1 MSKEK
6 NVIEY
11 YVLCNKLKNVIRKGW
26 IDWNVSKDRLE
37 SVAEHVYGVQ
47 MLAIAMYSEF
57 NYDIDIK
64 KVLLM
69 LSIHE
74 LEEIM
79 IGDLTLFD
87 ISKEEKLR
95 LGHEAVD
102 NILSSLSCK
111 DKVKDIILEFDERKT
126 EEAKF
131 AFFCDKLEADLQAKI
146 YSEEGYVDLN
156 NQPNNPAMNSTEVLD
171 LISSGNSFGELWLQF
186 SRNRYNYDDNF
197 LKVSNYATNNKIKN
211 KKYNLLSIDKYT
223 YIIILER

>member
-1 MSKEK
+1 MNKEK

-26 IDWNVSKDRLE
+26 KDWNVSKERLE

-47 MLAIAMYSEF
+47 MLALAMYSEYK
-57 NYDIDIK
+57 YDIDIK
-64 KVLLM
+64 KVIVM

-74 LEEIM
+74 LEEIL

-102 NILSSLSCK
+102 KVLSSLSIK
-111 DKVKDIILEFDERKT
+111 DKLKDIILEFDERKT

-131 AFFCDKLEADLQAKI
+131 AFFCDKLEADLQSKL
-146 YSEEGYVDLN
+146 YSEDDYVDLN

-171 LISSGNSFGELWLQF
+171 LISSGKTFGELWLQF

-197 LKVSNYATNNKIKN
+197 QKVSEYATKNKIKN
-211 KKYNLLSIDKYT
+211 K
-223 YIIILER
+223 

>member
-1 MSKEK
+1 METYGDNMSKEK

-11 YVLCNKLKNVIRKGW
+11 YVLCNRLKNVIRKGW
-26 IDWNVSKDRLE
+26 RDWNVSKERLE

-47 MLAIAMYSEF
+47 MLAIAMYSEY

-64 KVLLM
+64 KVLMM

-95 LGHEAVD
+95 LGHEAVEKV
-102 NILSSLSCK
+102 LSSLTSK
-111 DKVKDIILEFDERKT
+111 EKLKEIILEFDERKT

-131 AFFCDKLEADLQAKI
+131 AYFCDKLEADLQAKI
-146 YSEEGYVDLN
+146 YSEEEYVDLD
-156 NQPNNPAMNSTEVLD
+156 NQPNNPAMESDEVKD
-171 LISSGNSFGELWLQF
+171 LLRSGKTFGEMWMIF

-197 LKVSNYATNNKIKN
+197 KKVSLYATNNKIKI
-211 KKYNLLSIDKYT
+211 KD
-223 YIIILER
+223 

>member
-11 YVLCNKLKNVIRKGW
+11 YVLCNRLKNVIRKGW
-26 IDWNVSKDRLE
+26 RDWNVSKERLE

-47 MLAIAMYSEF
+47 MLAIAMYSEY

-64 KVLLM
+64 KVLMM

-95 LGHEAVD
+95 LGHEAVEKV
-102 NILSSLSCK
+102 LSSLTSK
-111 DKVKDIILEFDERKT
+111 EMLKEIILEFDERKT

-131 AFFCDKLEADLQAKI
+131 AYFCDKLEADLQAKI
-146 YSEEGYVDLN
+146 YSEEEYVDLD
-156 NQPNNPAMNSTEVLD
+156 NQPNNPAMESDEVKD
-171 LISSGNSFGELWLQF
+171 LLRSGKTFGEMWMIF

-197 LKVSNYATNNKIKN
+197 KKVSLYATNNKIKI
-211 KKYNLLSIDKYT
+211 KD
-223 YIIILER
+223 

>member
-1 MSKEK
+1 MEIYGDNMSKEK

-26 IDWNVSKDRLE
+26 IDWNVSKERLE

-47 MLAIAMYSEF
+47 MLAIAMYSEY

-64 KVLLM
+64 KVLMM

-95 LGHEAVD
+95 LGHEAVEKV
-102 NILSSLSCK
+102 LSSLTSK
-111 DKVKDIILEFDERKT
+111 EKLKEIILEFDERKT

-131 AFFCDKLEADLQAKI
+131 AYFCDKLEADLQAKI
-146 YSEEGYVDLN
+146 YSEEEYVDLD
-156 NQPNNPAMNSTEVLD
+156 NQPNNPAMESDEVKHL
-171 LISSGNSFGELWLQF
+171 LRSGKTFGEMWMIF

-197 LKVSNYATNNKIKN
+197 KKVSLYATNNKIKI
-211 KKYNLLSIDKYT
+211 KD
-223 YIIILER
+223 

>member
-1 MSKEK
+1 METYGDNMSKEK

-11 YVLCNKLKNVIRKGW
+11 YVLCNRLKNVIRKGW
-26 IDWNVSKDRLE
+26 RDWNVSKERLE

-47 MLAIAMYSEF
+47 MLAIAMYSEY

-64 KVLLM
+64 KVLMM

-95 LGHEAVD
+95 LGHEAVEKV
-102 NILSSLSCK
+102 LSSLTSK
-111 DKVKDIILEFDERKT
+111 EMLKEIILEFDERKT

-131 AFFCDKLEADLQAKI
+131 AYFCDKLEADLQAKI
-146 YSEEGYVDLN
+146 YSEEEYVDLD
-156 NQPNNPAMNSTEVLD
+156 NQPNNPAMESDEVKD
-171 LISSGNSFGELWLQF
+171 LLRSGKTFGEMWMIF

-197 LKVSNYATNNKIKN
+197 KKVSLYATNNKIKI
-211 KKYNLLSIDKYT
+211 KD
-223 YIIILER
+223 

>member
-1 MSKEK
+1 MEKEK

-26 IDWNVSKDRLE
+26 KDWNVSKDRIE

-47 MLAIAMYSEF
+47 MLALAMYSEY

-64 KVLLM
+64 KVLMM

-74 LEEIM
+74 LEEIV

-95 LGHEAVD
+95 LGHNAVD
-102 NILSSLSCK
+102 EGLSSLSCK
-111 DKVKDIILEFDERKT
+111 DKLKDLVIEFDERKT

-146 YSEEGYVDLN
+146 YSEEDYVDLN
-156 NQPNNPAMNSTEVLD
+156 NQPNNPAMKSQEVID
-171 LISSGNSFGELWLQF
+171 LINTGKSFGELWLQF

-197 LKVSNYATNNKIKN
+197 LKVSEYATKNKIKN
-211 KKYNLLSIDKYT
+211 K
-223 YIIILER
+223 

>member
-1 MSKEK
+1 MEKEK
-6 NVIEY
+6 NVLDY

-26 IDWNVSKDRLE
+26 KDWNVSKERLE

-57 NYDIDIK
+57 DYDIDIK
-64 KVLLM
+64 KVLMM

-74 LEEIM
+74 LEEIV

-102 NILSSLSCK
+102 KVLSPLTNK
-111 DKVKDIILEFDERKT
+111 DKIKDLVIEFDERKT

-146 YSEEGYVDLN
+146 YSEENCVDLT
-156 NQPNNPAMNSTEVLD
+156 NQPNNPAMNSNEVLD
-171 LISSGNSFGELWLQF
+171 LISTGKSFGELWLQF

-197 LKVSNYATNNKIKN
+197 QKVSQYATNNIIKN
-211 KKYNLLSIDKYT
+211 K
-223 YIIILER
+223 

>member
-11 YVLCNKLKNVIRKGW
+11 YILCNKLKNVIRKGW
-26 IDWNVSKDRLE
+26 IDWNVSKERLE

-47 MLAIAMYSEF
+47 MLAIAMYSEY

-64 KVLLM
+64 KVLMM

-95 LGHEAVD
+95 LGHEAVEKV
-102 NILSSLSCK
+102 LSSLTSK
-111 DKVKDIILEFDERKT
+111 EKLKEIILEFDERKT

-131 AFFCDKLEADLQAKI
+131 AYFCDKLEADLQAKI
-146 YSEEGYVDLN
+146 YSEEEYVDLD
-156 NQPNNPAMNSTEVLD
+156 NQPNNPAMESDEVKEL
-171 LISSGNSFGELWLQF
+171 LRSGKTFGEMWMIF

-197 LKVSNYATNNKIKN
+197 KKVSLYATNNKIKS
-211 KKYNLLSIDKYT
+211 KK
-223 YIIILER
+223 

>member
-1 MSKEK
+1 MDKAK
-6 NVIEY
+6 NVIDY

-26 IDWNVSKDRLE
+26 KDWNVSKERLE

-47 MLAIAMYSEF
+47 MLALSMYSEY

-64 KVLLM
+64 KVLMM

-74 LEEIM
+74 LEEIV

-95 LGHEAVD
+95 LGHNAVD
-102 NILSSLSCK
+102 EVLSSLSCK
-111 DKVKDIILEFDERKT
+111 DKLKELVTEFDERKT

-131 AFFCDKLEADLQAKI
+131 AFFCDKLEADLQAEI
-146 YSEEGYVDLN
+146 YSEEDYVDLN
-156 NQPNNPAMNSTEVLD
+156 NQPNNPAMKSQEVID
-171 LISSGNSFGELWLQF
+171 LINAGNSFGELWLQF

-197 LKVSNYATNNKIKN
+197 QKVSEYATKNKIKN
-211 KKYNLLSIDKYT
+211 K
-223 YIIILER
+223 

>member
-1 MSKEK
+1 METYGDNMEKEK
-6 NVIEY
+6 NVLDY

-26 IDWNVSKDRLE
+26 KDWNVSKERLE

-57 NYDIDIK
+57 DYDIDIK
-64 KVLLM
+64 KVLMM

-74 LEEIM
+74 LEEIV

-102 NILSSLSCK
+102 KVLSPLTNK
-111 DKVKDIILEFDERKT
+111 DKIKDLVIEFDERKT

-146 YSEEGYVDLN
+146 YSEENCVDLT
-156 NQPNNPAMNSTEVLD
+156 NQPNNPAMNSNEVLD
-171 LISSGNSFGELWLQF
+171 LISTGKSFGELWLQF

-197 LKVSNYATNNKIKN
+197 QKVSQYATNNKIKN
-211 KKYNLLSIDKYT
+211 K
-223 YIIILER
+223 

>member
-26 IDWNVSKDRLE
+26 RDWNVSKERLE

-47 MLAIAMYSEF
+47 MLAIAMYSEY

-64 KVLLM
+64 KVLMM

-95 LGHEAVD
+95 LGHEAVEKV
-102 NILSSLSCK
+102 LSSLTSK
-111 DKVKDIILEFDERKT
+111 EMLKEIILEFDERKT

-131 AFFCDKLEADLQAKI
+131 AYFCDKLEADLQAKI
-146 YSEEGYVDLN
+146 YSEEEYVDLD
-156 NQPNNPAMNSTEVLD
+156 NQPNNPAMESDEVKD
-171 LISSGNSFGELWLQF
+171 LLRSGKTFGEMWMIF

-197 LKVSNYATNNKIKN
+197 KKVSLYATNNKIKI
-211 KKYNLLSIDKYT
+211 KD
-223 YIIILER
+223 

>member
-1 MSKEK
+1 MNKEK

-26 IDWNVSKDRLE
+26 KDWNVSKERLE

-47 MLAIAMYSEF
+47 MLALAMYSEYK
-57 NYDIDIK
+57 YDIDIK
-64 KVLLM
+64 KVIVM

-74 LEEIM
+74 LEEIL

-102 NILSSLSCK
+102 KVLSSLSIK
-111 DKVKDIILEFDERKT
+111 DKLKDIILEFDERKT

-131 AFFCDKLEADLQAKI
+131 AFFCDKLEADLQSKL
-146 YSEEGYVDLN
+146 YSEDDYVDLN

-197 LKVSNYATNNKIKN
+197 QKVSEYATKNKIKN
-211 KKYNLLSIDKYT
+211 K
-223 YIIILER
+223 

>member
-1 MSKEK
+1 MEKEK

-26 IDWNVSKDRLE
+26 KDWNVSKERLE

-57 NYDIDIK
+57 DYDIDIK
-64 KVLLM
+64 KVLMM

-74 LEEIM
+74 LEEIV

-87 ISKEEKLR
+87 ISKEEKIK

-102 NILSSLSCK
+102 DILSSLSCK
-111 DKVKDIILEFDERKT
+111 DKIKDLVIEFDERKT

-131 AFFCDKLEADLQAKI
+131 AFFCDKLEADLQAEI
-146 YSEEGYVDLN
+146 YSEEDYVDLN
-156 NQPNNPAMNSTEVLD
+156 NQPNNPAMKSQEVID
-171 LISSGNSFGELWLQF
+171 LINAGNSFGELWLQF

-197 LKVSNYATNNKIKN
+197 QKVSEYATKNKIKN
-211 KKYNLLSIDKYT
+211 K
-223 YIIILER
+223 

>member
-26 IDWNVSKDRLE
+26 IDWNVSKERLE

-47 MLAIAMYSEF
+47 MLAIAMYSEY

-64 KVLLM
+64 KVLMM

-95 LGHEAVD
+95 LGHEAVEKV
-102 NILSSLSCK
+102 LSSLTSK
-111 DKVKDIILEFDERKT
+111 EKLKEIILEFDERKT

-131 AFFCDKLEADLQAKI
+131 AYFCDKLEADLQAKI
-146 YSEEGYVDLN
+146 YSEEEYVDLD
-156 NQPNNPAMNSTEVLD
+156 NQPNNPAMESNEVKD
-171 LISSGNSFGELWLQF
+171 LLRSGKTFGEMWMIF

-197 LKVSNYATNNKIKN
+197 KKVSLYATNNKIKI
-211 KKYNLLSIDKYT
+211 KD
-223 YIIILER
+223 